1 MSLHF
6 AEVLIIS
13 PTVVRQISY
22 SAHKSFRWM
31 LTHPEHRMPKVA
43 QASPKSDNYR
53 FCGIVTWRC
62 FYNQGVIVCVLG
74 DSVCCADGYRY
85 QLVLRFTTKLSNF
98 CCGNQ
103 ETRQLVLRFTTKL
116 PSFWPG
122 NHETHQ
128 LVSGFTTKLSTFWPN
143 PRDYCVCSPQFNLLC
158 FRHSV
163 LTAGYSWLKNH
174 HKYSC
179 HSWLVI
185 VGYSWL

>member
-1 MSLHF
+1 MSGHF
-6 AEVLIIS
+6 DEVLIIS

-22 SAHKSFRWM
+22 SAHKSFGWM

-143 PRDYCVCSPQFNLLC
+143 PRDYCVCSPQFLLC
-158 FRHSV
+158 S
-163 LTAGYSWLKNH
+163 
-174 HKYSC
+174 KYTKF
-179 HSWLVI
+179 I
-185 VGYSWL
+185 G